1 MVGSINS
8 STSSSV
14 LRNLDN
20 VGFRSQKLN
29 GQLSSGKRITGF
41 DIDAAGGAIAE
52 KMRAQF
58 SQYEQEIS
66 NYEDNIN
73 RYKTEEAA
81 YSGISENLQEIRKLQ
96 VQARNDT
103 LTDEDKAK
111 IQDQIDLQIESMKFI
126 TDSAEFNT
134 KKLVTPGDELSKIFE
149 EGISATGEFVD
160 KALKEVVDTRSE
172 LGAKVNTTEKD
183 INGRMIAYENT
194 VAAYSTIADMD
205 MAKGMVE
212 KAQNDIMSQVGVYN
226 LEKIMSISKAS
237 VLNLL

>member
-1 MVGSINS
+1 MVNLINS
-8 STSSSV
+8 SNSSV
-14 LRNLDN
+14 FRNLNN
-20 VGFRSQKLN
+20 VTLKASKLSE
-29 GQLSSGKRITGF
+29 QLSSGKRITGF
-41 DIDAAGGAIAE
+41 NIDAAGGAIAE

-73 RYKTEEAA
+73 RYKTEEGA
-81 YSGISENLQEIRKLQ
+81 YTGISENLQEIRKLQ

-103 LTDEDKAK
+103 LTDEDKQK
-111 IQDQIDLQIESMKFI
+111 IQNQIDLQVESMKFI
-126 TDSAEFNT
+126 ADSAEFNT
-134 KKLVTPGDELSKIFE
+134 KKLVKPGEELSKIFK

-160 KALKEVVDTRSE
+160 KALKEVVNTRSE
-172 LGAKVNTTEKD
+172 LGAKVNTTEKNID
-183 INGRMIAYENT
+183 GRMIAYENT

-205 MAKGMVE
+205 IAKGMVE

-226 LEKIMSISKAS
+226 IKNLMNISKQS